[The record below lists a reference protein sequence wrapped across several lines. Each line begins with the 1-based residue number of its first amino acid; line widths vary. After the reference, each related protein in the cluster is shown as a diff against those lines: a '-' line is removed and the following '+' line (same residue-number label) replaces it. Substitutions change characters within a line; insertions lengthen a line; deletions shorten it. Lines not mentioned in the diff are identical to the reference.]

1 MQPFVYMAAPARIVF
16 GTGSSADVAEEIRRL
31 GLSRALVLSTPQQKG
46 DAEALAA
53 RLGRLAAGVFSDAA
67 MHTPVEVTKN
77 AVEAYRAAG
86 ADCVVALGGGSTT
99 GLGKAIALRT
109 GAAQI
114 VIPTTYA
121 GSEVTPILGQ
131 TENGV
136 KTTMRGLEI
145 LPEVVIY
152 DAELTLGL
160 PVSISM
166 TSGLNAMA
174 HAAEALYA
182 RDRNPIASLM
192 ALEGLRAMI
201 EALPA
206 VRVAPQDIGA
216 RETALYGAWL
226 CGTVLGA
233 VGMSLHHKLCHT
245 LGGSL
250 DLPHAETHAVLLPH
264 TIAYVEE
271 AVPDLLAPLAALV
284 GGRAGAGLFDFAARL
299 GAPSSLAALGV
310 GADDLDPMAELAT
323 SNPYWCPRP
332 IEKTAIRDLLQ
343 RAFEG
348 VRPD

>member
-1 MQPFVYMAAPARIVF
+1 MQPFVYTTAPARIVF
-16 GTGSSADVAEEIRRL
+16 GTGSSVGVAEEIRRL
-31 GLSRALVLSTPQQKG
+31 GLSRALVLSTPHQKG

-53 RLGRLAAGVFSDAA
+53 RLGPLAAGVFSDAA
-67 MHTPVEVTKN
+67 MHTPVKVTKR

-86 ADCVVALGGGSTT
+86 ADCVVSLGGGSTT

-109 GAAQI
+109 DAPQI

-136 KTTMRGLEI
+136 KTTLRGPEI

-160 PVSISM
+160 PVGISM

-182 RDRNPIASLM
+182 RDRNPIASMM
-192 ALEGLRAMI
+192 AVEGLRAMI
-201 EALPA
+201 EALPG
-206 VRVAPQDIGA
+206 VRMEPQDTKA

-264 TIAYVEE
+264 TIAYVEQ
-271 AVPDLLAPLAALV
+271 AVPDQLAPLAALV
-284 GGRAGAGLFDFAARL
+284 GGRAGTGLYDFAARL
-299 GAPSSLAALGV
+299 GAPASLAALGV
-310 GADDLDPMAELAT
+310 GGEDLDAMAELAT
-323 SNPYWCPRP
+323 ANPYWCPRP
-332 IEKTAIRDLLQ
+332 VEKTAIRALLQ

-348 VRPD
+348 ARPE

>member
-1 MQPFVYMAAPARIVF
+1 MQPFVYTTAPARIVF
-16 GTGSSADVAEEIRRL
+16 GTGSSVGVAEEIRRL
-31 GLSRALVLSTPQQKG
+31 GLSRALVLSTPHQKG

-53 RLGRLAAGVFSDAA
+53 QLGQLAAGVFADAA
-67 MHTPVEVTKN
+67 MHTPVEVTKR

-86 ADCVVALGGGSTT
+86 ADCVVSLGGGSTT

-109 GAAQI
+109 DAPQI

-136 KTTMRGLEI
+136 KTTLRGPEI

-160 PVSISM
+160 PVGISM

-182 RDRNPIASLM
+182 RDRNPIASMM
-192 ALEGLRAMI
+192 AVEGLRAMI
-201 EALPA
+201 EALPG
-206 VRVAPQDIGA
+206 VRMAPQDTKA

-264 TIAYVEE
+264 TIAYVEQ
-271 AVPDLLAPLAALV
+271 AVPDQLAPLAALV
-284 GGRAGAGLFDFAARL
+284 GGRAGTGLYDFAARL
-299 GAPSSLAALGV
+299 GAPASLAALGV
-310 GADDLDPMAELAT
+310 GEEDLDAMAELAT
-323 SNPYWCPRP
+323 ANPYWCPRP
-332 IEKTAIRDLLQ
+332 VEKTAIRALLQ

-348 VRPD
+348 ARPE